1 MCRLRLIM
9 DTNFRLEMDTKMR
22 PHTPNREPAA
32 SLHCDLITIF
42 LCLIYL
48 THNFIFVDILERWGI
63 RDDQHKFSI
72 SWNTQTEGS
81 NRKRAFFLKTLESR
95 GWISTRLKRRFYDFL
110 NHDGFSETDV
120 LSNDFKQVLEVI
132 ADKSYVPGSYKIREV
147 YQMLDF
153 C

>member
-1 MCRLRLIM
+1 MGGVASYTAKRVVHKEKVRTLYRQVLKNTLNWAVHRHLFYPDADTLR
-9 DTNFRLEMDTKMR
+9 
-22 PHTPNREPAA
+22 
-32 SLHCDLITIF
+32 
-42 LCLIYL
+42 
-48 THNFIFVDILERWGI
+48 
-63 RDDQHKFSI
+63 
-72 SWNTQTEGS
+72 S